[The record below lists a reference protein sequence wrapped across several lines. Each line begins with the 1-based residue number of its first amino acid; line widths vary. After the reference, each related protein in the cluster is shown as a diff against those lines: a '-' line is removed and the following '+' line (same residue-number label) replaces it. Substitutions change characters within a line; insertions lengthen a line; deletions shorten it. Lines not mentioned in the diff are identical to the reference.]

1 VFFLGVVQIVV
12 GSIIV
17 ASTAGALHGFG
28 VSMMM
33 EGAKWCF
40 DSIFKPE
47 RLRELGKYM
56 SQTAIRH
63 AFALA
68 VYGLEGI
75 RELGELSKNGVGV
88 MR

>member
-12 GSIIV
+12 SSIIV

-40 DSIFKPE
+40 DAIFKPE
-47 RLRELGKYM
+47 RL
-56 SQTAIRH
+56 
-63 AFALA
+63 
-68 VYGLEGI
+68 
-75 RELGELSKNGVGV
+75 
-88 MR
+88 